1 MLRINLLFWGF
12 RANMY
17 LPKGKTKQTEV
28 HTMNVKKMSYRELE
42 KKVIENRSL
51 LRTTKDQNLKRRLIA
66 ENHEMMVEMDS
77 RWNKAGR
84 AK

>member
-1 MLRINLLFWGF
+1 
-12 RANMY
+12 
-17 LPKGKTKQTEV
+17 
-28 HTMNVKKMSYRELE
+28 MNVKKMSYRELE